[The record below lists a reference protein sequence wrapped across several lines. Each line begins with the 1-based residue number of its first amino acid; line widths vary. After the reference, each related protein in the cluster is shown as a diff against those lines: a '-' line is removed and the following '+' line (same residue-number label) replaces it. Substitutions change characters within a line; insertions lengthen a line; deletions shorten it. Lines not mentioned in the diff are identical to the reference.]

1 MAFISLCEFNYL
13 LVMGAVFVWCVY
25 VVSVYVYI
33 YIYIAFKVC
42 GVYACVNKYMCV
54 ISAVYIVCVHGVL

>member
-1 MAFISLCEFNYL
+1 MS
-13 LVMGAVFVWCVY
+13 
-25 VVSVYVYI
+25 I